1 MNIKSGPCGGLHG
14 SLRVISSKYHFTRAM
29 IMGSLA
35 HGRSTINDVSGAF
48 VGKMTSTTENIA
60 AFGPVIEF
68 AEDACVIDG
77 GDYRT
82 AGNVID
88 VDDSGTTLQFLL
100 GVVAATPGWTV
111 FTGNESLRRR
121 PMKSLLDSLS
131 ALGVRCHSAQADGTA
146 PIIVQGGGFA
156 GGETEISGFI
166 SQWLSGVLICA
177 PLSRDGVTVRVTDTL
192 REKPY
197 IDMTLQMLD
206 TFGIEYD
213 ASGAPDV
220 YVVPGGQTYK
230 PASLTIPGDFCVASV
245 PMVAAAIT
253 PGSDI
258 TLQNLDMTSIH
269 PEKRIV
275 DIMMEMGADLTIDA
289 AANTIR
295 VRGSKP
301 MRGIDIDVTHSPD
314 LVPILS
320 VLGCFA
326 EGTTRIVNGE
336 HVRYK
341 ESDRIASMMEL
352 VKIGAR
358 ITERPD
364 GLDIVGIDAYRGS
377 ATLDSCLDHR
387 VATALSVAGLQGDQ
401 EITVARAENFVMSYP
416 DFVDDMNGLGASLSI
431 EEE

>member
-1 MNIKSGPCGGLHG
+1 MNIKSRPCDGLHG
-14 SLRVISSKYHFTRAM
+14 SLRIISSKYHFTRAM

-35 HGRSTINDVSGAF
+35 HGRTTIMDPSGAF
-48 VGKMTSTTENIA
+48 VGKMTSTTENIS
-60 AFGPVIEF
+60 AFGPTIEF
-68 AEDACVIDG
+68 TEDTCVIDG
-77 GDYRT
+77 GDYHT
-82 AGNVID
+82 PGNVID

-100 GVVAATPGWTV
+100 GVAAATPGWTV
-111 FTGNESLRRR
+111 FTGNQSLRRR
-121 PMKSLLDSLS
+121 PIKSLLDSLS
-131 ALGVRCHSAQADGTA
+131 ALGVRCHSAQGDGTA

-213 ASGAPDV
+213 AGGAPDV
-220 YVVPGGQTYK
+220 YVVPGGQTYR
-230 PASLTIPGDFCVASV
+230 PASLTVPGDFCVASV

-275 DIMMEMGADLTIDA
+275 DIMIEMGADLTIDK

-301 MRGIDIDVTHSPD
+301 MHGIDIDVTHSPD

-352 VKIGAR
+352 TRIGAR
-358 ITERPD
+358 IEERRD
-364 GLDIVGIDAYRGS
+364 GLDIVGINGYRGS
-377 ATLDSCLDHR
+377 ATLDAYLDHR
-387 VATALSVAGLQGDQ
+387 VATALSVAGLQGDR
-401 EITVARAENFVMSYP
+401 EITVTRAENFVMSYP
-416 DFVDDMNGLGASLSI
+416 DFIDDMNGLGASLSI
-431 EEE
+431 EEG

>member
-1 MNIKSGPCGGLHG
+1 
-14 SLRVISSKYHFTRAM
+14 
-29 IMGSLA
+29 
-35 HGRSTINDVSGAF
+35 
-48 VGKMTSTTENIA
+48 
-60 AFGPVIEF
+60 
-68 AEDACVIDG
+68 
-77 GDYRT
+77 
-82 AGNVID
+82 
-88 VDDSGTTLQFLL
+88 
-100 GVVAATPGWTV
+100 
-111 FTGNESLRRR
+111 
-121 PMKSLLDSLS
+121 
-131 ALGVRCHSAQADGTA
+131 
-146 PIIVQGGGFA
+146 
-156 GGETEISGFI
+156 
-166 SQWLSGVLICA
+166 
-177 PLSRDGVTVRVTDTL
+177 
-192 REKPY
+192 
-197 IDMTLQMLD
+197 MTLQMLD

-275 DIMMEMGADLTIDA
+275 DIMMEMGADVTIDA

-295 VRGSKP
+295 VRGSKR
-301 MRGIDIDVTHSPD
+301 MHGIDIDVTHSPD

-352 VKIGAR
+352 TRIGAR
-358 ITERPD
+358 IEERPD
-364 GLDIVGIDAYRGS
+364 GLDIVGIDGYRGP
-377 ATLDSCLDHR
+377 ATLDAFLDHR
-387 VATALSVAGLQGDQ
+387 VATALSVAGLRGDQ
-401 EITVARAENFVMSYP
+401 EITVARAENYIMSYP
-416 DFVDDMNGLGASLSI
+416 DFIDDMNGLGASLSI
-431 EEE
+431 DEE

>member
-1 MNIKSGPCGGLHG
+1 MNIKSRPCDGLHG
-14 SLRVISSKYHFTRAM
+14 SLRIISSKYHFTRAM

-35 HGRSTINDVSGAF
+35 HGRTTIMDPSGAF
-48 VGKMTSTTENIA
+48 VGKMTSTTENIS
-60 AFGPVIEF
+60 AFGPTIEF
-68 AEDACVIDG
+68 TEDTCVIDG
-77 GDYRT
+77 GDYHT
-82 AGNVID
+82 PGNVID

-100 GVVAATPGWTV
+100 GVAAATPGWTV
-111 FTGNESLRRR
+111 FTGNQSLRRR
-121 PMKSLLDSLS
+121 PIKSLLDSLS
-131 ALGVRCHSAQADGTA
+131 ALGVHCHSAQGDGTA

-213 ASGAPDV
+213 AGGAPDV

-275 DIMMEMGADLTIDA
+275 DIMIEMGADLTIDT

-295 VRGSKP
+295 VRSSKS
-301 MRGIDIDVTHSPD
+301 MHGIDIDVTHSPD

-352 VKIGAR
+352 TRIGAR
-358 ITERPD
+358 IEERRD
-364 GLDIVGIDAYRGS
+364 GLDIVGIDGYRGS
-377 ATLDSCLDHR
+377 ATLDAYLDHR
-387 VATALSVAGLQGDQ
+387 VATALSVAGLQGDR
-401 EITVARAENFVMSYP
+401 EITVTRAENFVMSYP
-416 DFVDDMNGLGASLSI
+416 DFIDDMNGLGASLGI
-431 EEE
+431 EDG

>member
-1 MNIKSGPCGGLHG
+1 MNIKSRPCDGLHG
-14 SLRVISSKYHFTRAM
+14 SLRIISSKYHFTRAM

-35 HGRSTINDVSGAF
+35 HGRTTIMDPSGAF
-48 VGKMTSTTENIA
+48 VGKMTSTTENIS
-60 AFGPVIEF
+60 AFGPTIEF
-68 AEDACVIDG
+68 TEDTCVIDG
-77 GDYRT
+77 GDYHT
-82 AGNVID
+82 PGNVID

-100 GVVAATPGWTV
+100 GVAAATPGWTV
-111 FTGNESLRRR
+111 FTGNQSLRKR
-121 PMKSLLDSLS
+121 PIKSLLDSLS
-131 ALGVRCHSAQADGTA
+131 LLGVQCHSAQGDGTA
-146 PIIVQGGGFA
+146 PIIVRGGGFS

-192 REKPY
+192 RERPY
-197 IDMTLQMLD
+197 IDMTLEMLD

-213 ASGAPDV
+213 ASRAPDL
-220 YVVPGGQTYK
+220 YVVPGGQTYR
-230 PASLTIPGDFCVASV
+230 PATLTIPGDFCVASV

-253 PGSDI
+253 PGSDV
-258 TLQNLDMTSIH
+258 TLENLDMTSIH

-275 DIMMEMGADLTIDA
+275 DIMIELGADLTIDEVA
-289 AANTIR
+289 KTIR

-301 MRGIDIDVTHSPD
+301 MHGIEIDVTHSPD

-352 VKIGAR
+352 TKIGAR
-358 ITERPD
+358 IEERRD
-364 GLDIVGIDAYRGS
+364 GLDIVGIDGYRGS
-377 ATLDSCLDHR
+377 ATLDSYLDHR
-387 VATALSVAGLQGDQ
+387 VATALSVAGLQGDR
-401 EITVARAENFVMSYP
+401 EITVARAENYVQSYP
-416 DFVDDMNGLGASLSI
+416 GFVDDLNGLGASLSI
-431 EEE
+431 EEG

>member
-1 MNIKSGPCGGLHG
+1 MNIKSGPCDGLHG
-14 SLRVISSKYHFTRAM
+14 SIRVISSKYHFTRAM
-29 IMGSLA
+29 ILASLA
-35 HGRSTINDVSGAF
+35 HGRSTITDVTGAF

-60 AFGPVIEF
+60 AFGPTIEF
-68 AEDACVIDG
+68 AGDTCVIDG

-82 AGNVID
+82 PGDVID

-100 GVVAATPGWTV
+100 GVAAACPGWTV
-111 FTGNESLRRR
+111 FTGGESLRRR
-121 PMKSLLDSLS
+121 PMRALLDSLS
-131 ALGVRCHSAQADGTA
+131 LLGVQCHSAQGDGTA
-146 PIIVQGGGFA
+146 PIIVRGGGFA

-206 TFGIEYD
+206 AFGIEYD
-213 ASGAPDV
+213 ASRAPDL
-220 YVVPGGQTYK
+220 YSVPGGQTYK
-230 PASLTIPGDFCVASV
+230 PANLTIPGDFCVASV

-258 TLQNLDMTSIH
+258 ALQNLDMTSIH

-275 DIMMEMGADLTIDA
+275 DIMLEMGADLTIDA
-289 AANTIR
+289 ADKTIR

-301 MRGIDIDVTHSPD
+301 MHGVEIDVTHSPD

-358 ITERPD
+358 IEERRD
-364 GLDIVGIDAYRGS
+364 GLDIVGVGGYRGA
-377 ATLDSCLDHR
+377 ATLDSYLDHR
-387 VATALSVAGLQGDQ
+387 VATALSVAGLRGDR
-401 EITVARAENFVMSYP
+401 EITVARAENYVQSYP
-416 DFVDDMNGLGASLSI
+416 GFVDDMNRLGASLSI
-431 EEE
+431 EEG

>member
-1 MNIKSGPCGGLHG
+1 MNIKSRPCDGLHG
-14 SLRVISSKYHFTRAM
+14 SLRIISSKYHFTRAM

-35 HGRSTINDVSGAF
+35 HGRTTIMDPSGAF
-48 VGKMTSTTENIA
+48 VGKMTSTTENIS
-60 AFGPVIEF
+60 AFGPTIEF
-68 AEDACVIDG
+68 TEDTCVIDG
-77 GDYRT
+77 GDYHT
-82 AGNVID
+82 PGNVID

-100 GVVAATPGWTV
+100 GVAAATPGWTV
-111 FTGNESLRRR
+111 FTGNQSLRKR
-121 PMKSLLDSLS
+121 PIKSLLDSLS
-131 ALGVRCHSAQADGTA
+131 LLGVQCHSAQGDGTA
-146 PIIVQGGGFA
+146 PIIVRGGGFA

-192 REKPY
+192 RERPY
-197 IDMTLQMLD
+197 IDMTLEMLD

-213 ASGAPDV
+213 ASRAPDL
-220 YVVPGGQTYK
+220 YVVPGGQTYR
-230 PASLTIPGDFCVASV
+230 PATLTIPGDFCVASV

-253 PGSDI
+253 PGSDV
-258 TLQNLDMTSIH
+258 TLENLDMTSIH

-275 DIMMEMGADLTIDA
+275 DIMIELGADLTIDEVA
-289 AANTIR
+289 KTIR

-301 MRGIDIDVTHSPD
+301 MHGIEIDVTHSPD

-352 VKIGAR
+352 TKIGAR
-358 ITERPD
+358 IEERRD
-364 GLDIVGIDAYRGS
+364 GLDIVGIDGYRGS
-377 ATLDSCLDHR
+377 ATLDSYLDHR

-401 EITVARAENFVMSYP
+401 EITVARAENYVQSYP
-416 DFVDDMNGLGASLSI
+416 GFVDDLNGLGASLSI
-431 EEE
+431 DEG

>member
-1 MNIKSGPCGGLHG
+1 MNIKSRPCDGLHG
-14 SLRVISSKYHFTRAM
+14 SIRIISSKYHFTRAM

-35 HGRSTINDVSGAF
+35 HGRTTITDASGAF
-48 VGKMTSTTENIA
+48 VGKMTSTTDNIT
-60 AFGPVIEF
+60 AFGPTIEF
-68 AEDACVIDG
+68 TEDTCFIDG

-82 AGNVID
+82 PGDVID
-88 VDDSGTTLQFLL
+88 VDNSGTTLQFLL
-100 GVVAATPGWTV
+100 GVAAASPGWTV
-111 FTGNESLRRR
+111 FTGDESLRRR
-121 PMKSLLDSLS
+121 PMKSLLDSLFS
-131 ALGVRCHSAQADGTA
+131 LGIHCYSAQGDGTA
-146 PIIVQGGGFA
+146 PIIVRGGGFA

-177 PLSRDGVTVRVTDTL
+177 PLSRDGVTVRLTDTL

-197 IDMTLQMLD
+197 IDMTLQMLE

-213 ASGAPDV
+213 ASRAPDV

-230 PASLTIPGDFCVASV
+230 PTSLTIPGDFCVASV

-275 DIMMEMGADLTIDA
+275 DVMLEMGADLTVDA

-301 MRGIDIDVTHSPD
+301 MHGVEIDVTHSPD

-358 ITERPD
+358 IEERPD
-364 GLDIVGIDAYRGS
+364 GLDIVGIDGYRGS
-377 ATLDSCLDHR
+377 ATLDSYLDHR
-387 VATALSVAGLQGDQ
+387 VATALSVAGLKGDQ
-401 EITVARAENFVMSYP
+401 EITVSRAEKFAMSYP
-416 DFVDDMNGLGASLSI
+416 GFVDDMNGLGASLSV
-431 EEE
+431 EDG